1 MSPTRTIRRTAVAA
15 IAVVAAI
22 TAAAC
27 SPRADSGADDR
38 AALTVML
45 DWTPNTNHSG
55 IYLAQA
61 KGLYERAGLDVTILE
76 PSSDGGLPQLA
87 AGNVDIVISVAE
99 QLLPARAAGVDAVSV
114 ATILAHN
121 TSSLVVPADRGVT
134 RPRDLEGRTYG
145 GFGGE
150 LEKALVDRLVRC
162 DGGDPSRVRYVEV
175 GNADYKVGLE
185 RRDYDT
191 VWVFDGWDV
200 IRLAELEGMRLVRFP
215 FYDPAAAPTD
225 RCLPDWYTP
234 IVVTSQKVLDDRPE
248 VVRAFLRATSVG
260 YTVADDEPEA
270 AAAALLAA
278 VPELDAELV
287 RRSAAYLAGRY
298 TDDAPW
304 GMQRRATWTDFA
316 AFLTD
321 AGLLDVDVD
330 PAAAYTNDYLPG
342 S

>member
-1 MSPTRTIRRTAVAA
+1 MTPTRRIRRTTAAA
-15 IAVVAAI
+15 IALVCAVL
-22 TAAAC
+22 AAAC
-27 SPRADSGADDR
+27 STGGDGADDR

-61 KGLYERAGLDVTILE
+61 KGLYERAGLDVTIVE
-76 PSSDGGLPQLA
+76 PSDDGGLPQLA

-114 ATILAHN
+114 AAILAHN

-175 GNADYKVGLE
+175 GNVDYRVGLE

-200 IRLAELEGMRLVRFP
+200 IRLAELEGMQLVRFP
-215 FYDPAAAPTD
+215 FYDPAAAPAD

-234 IVVTSQKVLDDRPE
+234 IVVTSQKVLDGRPDAI
-248 VVRAFLRATSVG
+248 RAFLRATSVG

-270 AAAALLAA
+270 AADALLAA
-278 VPELDAELV
+278 VPELDADLV

-304 GMQRRATWTDFA
+304 GVQRRATWTDFA
-316 AFLTD
+316 AFLTG
-321 AGLLDVDVD
+321 AGLLDPGVDAS
-330 PAAAYTNDYLPG
+330 AAFTNDFLPG